1 MQACFCFDRE
11 SVELPSKGQNSLLVV
26 PWTLNWLLFDEE
38 TWEARRRERICW
50 VRRYSESLFHVLK
63 LYNLSPFFPTLFS
76 TAPQNEG
83 DLPLIAQNA
92 RIAFCGNGF
101 IHLNIAEIHEDIIG
115 DQKR

>member
-26 PWTLNWLLFDEE
+26 PWTLNWLLFNEE

-50 VRRYSESLFHVLK
+50 SRMYSESLFHVLK
-63 LYNLSPFFPTLFS
+63 LYNLPPLFS
-76 TAPQNEG
+76 NFIFYCASKWQ
-83 DLPLIAQNA
+83 LIAQNV

-101 IHLNIAEIHEDIIG
+101 IHLNI
-115 DQKR
+115 